1 MSLEANKI
9 AAAVLVGGLLTLSVG
24 IATHMIYGTPSG
36 SAIAAPGEAAEGAA
50 GGEATAAVEEAA
62 PVDIMPLIAA
72 ADPAVGEKAFAK
84 CKTCHTSEKGGP
96 NRVGPNLWN
105 VVGGHNAHMEGFAY
119 SDVIK
124 NLNITWD
131 YDHLNQFL
139 TSPKGYAPGT
149 KMTFA
154 GIKKPEERAALIRW
168 LRDQADAPVALPQ

>member
-24 IATHMIYGTPSG
+24 IATHMVYGTPSG
-36 SAIAAPGEAAEGAA
+36 SVIAAPGEAASGA
-50 GGEATAAVEEAA
+50 ETETASAEPEV

-72 ADPAVGEKAFAK
+72 ADPAAGEKAFAK
-84 CKTCHTSEKGGP
+84 CKTCHTPEKGGP

-105 VVGGHNAHMEGFAY
+105 VVGAHNAHMPDFAY

-139 TSPKGYAPGT
+139 TNPKAYAPGT

-168 LRDQADAPVALPQ
+168 LRDQADSPIALPQ